1 MEEKKNVISK
11 GTIKGKFKGFKNSS
25 TIFEFT
31 DGQKWRQSE
40 SKFVNYFAV
49 NPEVEIFQKD
59 GKYYMEVRG
68 LDKTIEVRRI
78 K

>member
-1 MEEKKNVISK
+1 MEETKNVISK

-40 SKFVNYFAV
+40 AKFVNFFAV
-49 NPEVEIFQKD
+49 NPEVEIIQKE

>member
-1 MEEKKNVISK
+1 MEEEKNVISK
-11 GTIKGKFKGFKNSS
+11 GTIKGKFKGFKNSY

-40 SKFVNYFAV
+40 AKFVNYFAV
-49 NPEVEIFQKD
+49 NPEVEVFQQD
-59 GKYYMEVRG
+59 GKYYLSVKG
-68 LDKTIEVRRI
+68 IEQTVQVRRI

>member
-40 SKFVNYFAV
+40 AKFLNHFAV
-49 NPEVEIFQKD
+49 NPEVEIIQKD

-68 LDKTIEVRRI
+68 VSQAIEVRRI

>member
-1 MEEKKNVISK
+1 MEEKKNVISR

-40 SKFVNYFAV
+40 AKFVNYFAV
-49 NPEVEIFQKD
+49 NPEVEIIQKD

>member
-40 SKFVNYFAV
+40 AKFVNFFAV
-49 NPEVEIFQKD
+49 NPEVEIIQKE

-68 LDKTIEVRRI
+68 LEKTVEVRRI

>member
-1 MEEKKNVISK
+1 MEERKNVISK

-40 SKFVNYFAV
+40 AKFVNYFAV
-49 NPEVEIFQKD
+49 NPEVEITQKD
-59 GKYYMEVRG
+59 GKYYLEVRG